1 LVHMRSRV
9 RCTQMHLFALVW
21 CMIWCTFNPWQP
33 AAAAMELEKAQALV
47 QNEAAAARRINLM
60 VSIQQPVG
68 G

>member
-33 AAAAMELEKAQALV
+33 AAAAMELEKAQALM
-47 QNEAAAARRINLM
+47 QNEAAAARRI
-60 VSIQQPVG
+60 
-68 G
+68 